1 MKILIVYATAGAG
14 HKKAAEAVYQA
25 AKQKK
30 LDVKIIDILDYAN
43 PFFKY
48 LYSCGYIFLIKNFSF
63 LWRLIFYITHH
74 SRSTLIRKIIAFF
87 DSLNCGRYFDF
98 LRQERF
104 DLVIST
110 HFMSTE
116 MTSRLKDDLAMRL
129 VNVVTDYGVHRL
141 WLNLKTDKYLVA
153 SNFTRDILVSY
164 GIAENIISVTG
175 IPIDSKFSQNYDRV
189 ELSEKLGVSNNLFT
203 ILIMTGA
210 IGMGP
215 IREII
220 EALKNDNQLLVVC
233 GSNKRL
239 YAQLENIS
247 SPNLKLFALVDNVYE
262 LMSVSDLII
271 TKPGGMSVSESL
283 TKSLPMIF
291 FSIIPGQELVNAEI
305 IQESGAGIILKDAG
319 KIKDLVAEFRNNK
332 EKLLNFK
339 NNAGSLSHPDA
350 AVKILDVSLA
360 NPAS

>member
-1 MKILIVYATAGAG
+1 
-14 HKKAAEAVYQA
+14 
-25 AKQKK
+25 
-30 LDVKIIDILDYAN
+30 
-43 PFFKY
+43 
-48 LYSCGYIFLIKNFSF
+48 
-63 LWRLIFYITHH
+63 
-74 SRSTLIRKIIAFF
+74 
-87 DSLNCGRYFDF
+87 
-98 LRQERF
+98 
-104 DLVIST
+104 
-110 HFMSTE
+110 
-116 MTSRLKDDLAMRL
+116 
-129 VNVVTDYGVHRL
+129 VHRL